1 MRLATNSPLSLQWRE
16 LGSTSGFPVGRCR
29 TPGRNSREGLRRLV
43 AGRILGGGLRFLVRI
58 LGYLL
63 VAGGFVVLL
72 TDGARSIANS
82 ALRFTSLGET
92 LLALLGDRYRQL
104 QPGVERNLHP
114 LLWDPVLLHLMLAP
128 TALAGLLLGF
138 LLLWLGAEPKPIIG
152 IVTRR

>member
-1 MRLATNSPLSLQWRE
+1 MPGQ
-16 LGSTSGFPVGRCR
+16 GGGPV
-29 TPGRNSREGLRRLV
+29 EKRLV
-43 AGRILGGGLRFLVRI
+43 ARRAGGILGDGLRFLVRI
-58 LGYLL
+58 FGYLL

-92 LLALLGDRYRQL
+92 LLALFGERFRQL
-104 QPGVERNLHP
+104 QPVVERNLHP
-114 LLWDPVLLHLMLAP
+114 LLWDPILLNLMLAP

-138 LLLWLGAEPKPIIG
+138 LLLWLGAEPKPLIG

>member
-1 MRLATNSPLSLQWRE
+1 M
-16 LGSTSGFPVGRCR
+16 
-29 TPGRNSREGLRRLV
+29 
-43 AGRILGGGLRFLVRI
+43 RFLVRI

-82 ALRFTSLGET
+82 ALRFTPLGET
-92 LLALLGDRYRQL
+92 LLALFGERFRQL
-104 QPGVERNLHP
+104 QPAVERNLHP
-114 LLWDPVLLHLMLAP
+114 LLWDPVLLHLMLVP

-138 LLLWLGAEPKPIIG
+138 LLLWLGAEPKPLIG

>member
-1 MRLATNSPLSLQWRE
+1 M
-16 LGSTSGFPVGRCR
+16 
-29 TPGRNSREGLRRLV
+29 
-43 AGRILGGGLRFLVRI
+43 RFLVRI

-92 LLALLGDRYRQL
+92 LLALFGERYQQL
-104 QPGVERNLHP
+104 QPAVERNLHP
-114 LLWDPVLLHLMLAP
+114 LLWDPVLVNVLLAP
-128 TALAGLLLGF
+128 TAIAGLLLGF
-138 LLLWLGAEPKPIIG
+138 LLFWLGTEPKPLIG

>member
-1 MRLATNSPLSLQWRE
+1 MAEARAHIGKACRPLSGRGHGGNRKPVRAAARAE
-16 LGSTSGFPVGRCR
+16 LGD
-29 TPGRNSREGLRRLV
+29 
-43 AGRILGGGLRFLVRI
+43 GLRFLVRI

-82 ALRFTSLGET
+82 ALRFTPLGET
-92 LLALLGDRYRQL
+92 LLAVFGERFRQL
-104 QPGVERNLHP
+104 QPAVERNLHP
-114 LLWDPVLLHLMLAP
+114 LLWDPVLLHLMLVP

-138 LLLWLGAEPKPIIG
+138 LLLWLGAEPKPLIG